1 MADELAEFYKEVLKL
16 ISHLCFENK
25 ITEDQKSELKKL
37 IMEDEEFVAQ
47 LKEEYD
53 IEGLNGLENIIVG
66 DSISNSSFRDLMD
79 FNQEKRKRSQSLT
92 IQTDSSE

>member
-25 ITEDQKSELKKL
+25 ITEDQKSEFKKL

-79 FNQEKRKRSQSLT
+79 FNQDKRKRSQSLT
-92 IQTDSSE
+92 IQTDSSD

>member
-37 IMEDEEFVAQ
+37 ILEDEEFVAQ

-53 IEGLNGLENIIVG
+53 IEGLSGLENIIIG

>member
-66 DSISNSSFRDLMD
+66 DSVSNSSFRDLMD